1 MINNKTVPF
10 ETFLGYYP
18 FTDGEDKGQVLR
30 NIALAM
36 AEVLSR
42 WDILHVDFTDDLQC
56 GVSDYYFGELE
67 NKGLFI
73 EKIIAVTA
81 DGHCLTEDK
90 EHCGM
95 GCYTFSQDDI
105 CTSLRINPPP
115 KKDCRGGLKVKA
127 KLGINMLTICEIPEC
142 FFLKYGVHL
151 SNYAIYKQ
159 ELLRRGEKE
168 TTTRAQIG
176 QLREDAVQ
184 YFEENEYNPLHGQC
198 ITIGDSNPVRFRSC

>member
-42 WDILHVDFTDDLQC
+42 WDILHV
-56 GVSDYYFGELE
+56 
-67 NKGLFI
+67 
-73 EKIIAVTA
+73 
-81 DGHCLTEDK
+81 
-90 EHCGM
+90 
-95 GCYTFSQDDI
+95 YTFSQDDI